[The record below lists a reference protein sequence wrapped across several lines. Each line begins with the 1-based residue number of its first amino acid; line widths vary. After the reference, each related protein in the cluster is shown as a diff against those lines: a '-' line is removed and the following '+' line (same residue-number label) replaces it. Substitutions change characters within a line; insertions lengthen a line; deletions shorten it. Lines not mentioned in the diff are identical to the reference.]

1 MATRMYLHFYVLVNI
16 FVLSMTENISGN
28 ICLEKAFSFAT
39 IYDFKGDWR
48 RCNRFWKSTAILYF
62 QQATPACHTCHIE
75 VEYKNNKYLQN
86 IYLDVITIVFD
97 SYNYSTKTGCV
108 NRNFYEAGAQLL
120 INCSH
125 LEKERLDIFLNPHS
139 VCGERNAK
147 CSKWRNLCVCQCDH
161 EYIMHGGHC
170 VKGDQSNSKTIV
182 QTEKQESSR
191 KNIGAILGAL
201 LGGLVL
207 GLIIATGIGLI
218 MYRRCRFMIQTRANR
233 QIMFSMNDTYN
244 GDDGVT
250 KQDKQK
256 RALNVSTL
264 ARSEESLE
272 NRNTFGKQSA
282 LTATDDV
289 YNHLNEKEKAQDD
302 DTYDHACAT
311 SVSRHANDSEDYSN
325 QPVLD
330 DFAMSGGTETDDY
343 STIEKI

>member
-1 MATRMYLHFYVLVNI
+1 
-16 FVLSMTENISGN
+16 MTEIIPGN

-39 IYDFKGDWR
+39 TYEPKGVWP
-48 RCNRFWKSTAILYF
+48 RCSIFYKSTAISYF
-62 QQATPACHTCHIE
+62 QQGTPECHTACHIE
-75 VEYKNNKYLQN
+75 LEYNEDLWN
-86 IYLDVITIVFD
+86 IYLDSISLVFD
-97 SYNYSTKTGCV
+97 SYNYSAKTGCV
-108 NRNFYEAGAQLL
+108 SHYDAGARFL
-120 INCSH
+120 INCSN
-125 LEKERLDIFLNPHS
+125 LGKERLGIFWNTYS
-139 VCGERNAK
+139 VCRERNAE
-147 CSKWRNLCVCQCDH
+147 CSTWRNFCVCHCDR
-161 EYIMHGGHC
+161 EYLMHGGHC
-170 VKGDQSNSKTIV
+170 VKGDQSNSKAIV
-182 QTEKQESSR
+182 QKEKKESSR

-218 MYRRCRFMIQTRANR
+218 MYRRCRFMIQTRANP

-264 ARSEESLE
+264 ARSEESPK
-272 NRNTFGKQSA
+272 NRNDSGKQSA
-282 LTATDDV
+282 VTATDDV
-289 YNHLNEKEKAQDD
+289 YNHLNEKEKAQEE
-302 DTYDHACAT
+302 DTYDHACA
-311 SVSRHANDSEDYSN
+311 SVRRHANDLEDYSN